1 MRIRR
6 TERDDDQAIE
16 VFIEDWPREGESEE
30 VFEERLLRFAE
41 RLVMLDTA
49 QPAEEKEGDQ

>member
-6 TERDDDQAIE
+6 TESVDDSMIE
-16 VFIEDWPREGESEE
+16 VFLEDWPRDGESEE

-41 RLVMLDTA
+41 RLTMLDTA